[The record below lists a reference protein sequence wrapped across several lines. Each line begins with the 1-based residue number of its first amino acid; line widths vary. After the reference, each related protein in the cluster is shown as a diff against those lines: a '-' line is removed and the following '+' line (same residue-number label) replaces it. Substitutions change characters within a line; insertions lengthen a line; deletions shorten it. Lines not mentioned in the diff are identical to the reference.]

1 MGNIFELL
9 VVQPITNL
17 LIAIYQLL
25 ILFHVPS
32 ALGFSIILL
41 TVAIRFLLF
50 PLMSK
55 QLKASQKMQEIA
67 PLLTKLKKQYKNNP
81 QRLQAETVLLYK
93 QHGINPA
100 AGCLPVLIQLPVIW
114 GLYSVLQHVVKQ
126 TTLNEVNKLVYI
138 DVLKLK
144 TMWDTHFFGIP
155 LGQMPS
161 QLINTLGV
169 WVLFI
174 PFLTGFTQF
183 LQSKMMFVTSSVKKN
198 DQKIKKNSDVS
209 SDFAAAFQT
218 QSMYIFPLMIGFFSY
233 TFPVGLSLYWI
244 TFTVFGIIQQYK
256 IQGWG
261 GLHPFLLRLGLS
273 KKKNN
278 SKKK

>member
-9 VVQPITNL
+9 IVQPITNL

-41 TVAIRFLLF
+41 TVAIRFLLL
-50 PLMSK
+50 PLMSQ

-67 PLLTKLKKQYKNNP
+67 PLLAKLKKQYKNNP
-81 QRLQAETVLLYK
+81 QRLQAETMLLYK
-93 QHGINPA
+93 KYGINPA

-144 TMWDTHFFGIP
+144 TMWDTHFFGIS
-155 LGQMPS
+155 LGQTPS
-161 QLINTLGV
+161 QLIDSLGF

-183 LQSKMMFVTSSVKKN
+183 LQSKMMFVTSSINKT
-198 DQKIKKNSDVS
+198 DQKTKKNSEIS

-218 QSMYIFPLMIGFFSY
+218 QSTYIFPLMIGFFSY

-244 TFTVFGIIQQYK
+244 TFTIFGIIQQYK

-261 GLHPFLLRLGLS
+261 GLSPFILKLGLS
-273 KKKNN
+273 KEKNN
-278 SKKK
+278 TKKK

>member
-25 ILFHVPS
+25 ILFHIPS

-41 TVAIRFLLF
+41 TVAIRFLLL
-50 PLMSK
+50 PLMSQ

-67 PLLTKLKKQYKNNP
+67 PLLAKLKKQYKNNP
-81 QRLQAETVLLYK
+81 QRLQAETMLLYK

-138 DVLKLK
+138 DALKLK
-144 TMWDTHFFGIP
+144 SMWDTHFFGIP
-155 LGQMPS
+155 LGQTPS
-161 QLINTLGV
+161 QLINVLGIGI
-169 WVLFI
+169 LFI

-183 LQSKMMFVTSSVKKN
+183 LQSKMMFSATPAKKSEQKTKKN
-198 DQKIKKNSDVS
+198 TEAS

-218 QSMYIFPLMIGFFSY
+218 QSTYIFPLMIGFFSY

-261 GLHPFLLRLGLS
+261 GLTPWIQKLGLIKEENS
-273 KKKNN
+273 ARKK
-278 SKKK
+278 

>member
-25 ILFHVPS
+25 ILFHIPS
-32 ALGFSIILL
+32 ALGFAIILL

-50 PLMSK
+50 PLMSQ

-67 PLLTKLKKQYKNNP
+67 PLLAKLKKQYQNNP
-81 QRLQAETVLLYK
+81 QRLQAETMLLYK

-100 AGCLPVLIQLPVIW
+100 AGCLPVLVQLPVIW
-114 GLYSVLQHVVKQ
+114 GLYTVLQHIIKQ
-126 TTLNEVNKLVYI
+126 TTLSEVNKLVYI
-138 DVLKLK
+138 DALKLR
-144 TMWDTHFFGIP
+144 TMWDTHFFGIS
-155 LGQMPS
+155 LGQTPS
-161 QLINTLGV
+161 QLINSLGI
-169 WVLFI
+169 WVLVI

-183 LQSKMMFVTSSVKKN
+183 LQSKMMFVTNPAKKN
-198 DQKIKKNSDVS
+198 DQKTKKNAELS

-218 QSMYIFPLMIGFFSY
+218 QSTYIFPLMIGFFSY

-261 GLHPFLLRLGLS
+261 GLSPFLLKLGLS
-273 KKKNN
+273 KEKNN
-278 SKKK
+278 PKKK